1 MKQVNGCLI
10 LMMSLA
16 FVGTLVASVGAQTND
31 DRIARLIADA
41 NRRVGQIVPAAREF
55 DLTLVDAVERALA
68 RNLDIALQRLVPQI
82 VDLNLVEQQAFY
94 RPTLSSN
101 ISTSSAISPSST
113 QLDGGNNVETDSAI
127 FNSSLA
133 QPVPWGGGN
142 FDISWDNN
150 RRETTNFFSSFNPS
164 YRSSFAANYTQPL
177 LRGFR
182 IDGARQQLA
191 VTRVNRDISDVDLRE
206 TITNTLSSVRDA
218 YWELVYAVQ
227 TVAVQR
233 QALELAEQLVRDNR
247 ARVEIG
253 TLAPIDIVQAQSEAA
268 TRRQSLAQAEQNL
281 RTAELSLKQLI
292 VDGTEDELWD
302 ASINPIDQPSII
314 YAPVDIAAAVQTA
327 IDQRTDL
334 TRARRQRDIN
344 DINVRALR
352 NNTLP
357 ALDLV
362 GSYQLAGQGGTR
374 FNRFG
379 LGGDVASVI
388 PGGFGDAIDQLVDSS
403 FPTWSVQL
411 QLSYPL
417 GLSTAKAAYERGR
430 LELRQTDA
438 QLRRIELQVATEVT
452 NAAVQLDSIQRRIE
466 AATAARDLAEQ
477 QLEAE
482 ESKFEVGTTTSF
494 FVVQAQRDL
503 ATAQDTELRAILDYQ
518 KALIEFERVQETS
531 LGGAGIS
538 IVGTGGGGG
547 AGSGATIQGGGI
559 PGGF

>member
-1 MKQVNGCLI
+1 MVWL
-10 LMMSLA
+10 LLA
-16 FVGTLVASVGAQTND
+16 PLVVSAGAQTSD
-31 DRIARLIADA
+31 DRIASLVAKARLQ
-41 NRRVGQIVPAAREF
+41 VGQVVPAGRQF
-55 DLTLVDAVERALA
+55 DLTLDDAVERALE
-68 RNLDIALQRLVPQI
+68 RNLDISLQRLAPQI

-101 ISTSSAISPSST
+101 VSTSSAISPSSS
-113 QLDGGNNVETDSAI
+113 QLDGGLNVETDTAL
-127 FNSSLA
+127 FNAGIA

-164 YRSSFAANYTQPL
+164 YRSAFALNYTQPL

-182 IDGARQQLA
+182 IDRTRQQLA
-191 VTRVNRDISDVDLRE
+191 VTSINRELSDVDLRE

-218 YWELVYAVQ
+218 YWELVYAAQ
-227 TVAVQR
+227 TLAVQQR
-233 QALELAEQLVRDNR
+233 ALELAEQLVRDNR

-268 TRRQSLAQAEQNL
+268 ARRQTLAQAEQTL
-281 RTAELSLKQLI
+281 RASELTLKQLI
-292 VDGTEDELWD
+292 VGGTEDELWT
-302 ASINPIDQPSII
+302 ASLNPIDQASII
-314 YAPVDIAAAVQTA
+314 YAPVDIETAVRTA
-327 IDQRTDL
+327 LDQRTDL

-352 NNTLP
+352 NDTLP

-379 LGGDVASVI
+379 FGGNVQSVI
-388 PGGFGDAIDQLVDSS
+388 PGGYGDAIDQLVDTS
-403 FPTWSVQL
+403 FPTWQVQL

-417 GLSTAKAAYERGR
+417 GLSSAEAAYQRSR
-430 LELRQTDA
+430 IELQQTAA
-438 QLRRIELQVATEVT
+438 QLQRIELQVATEVT
-452 NAAVQLDSIQRRIE
+452 NAALQLDSIQKRIE
-466 AATAARDLAEQ
+466 AAIAARDLAEQ

-482 ESKFEVGTTTSF
+482 ESKFAVGTTTSF

-538 IVGTGGGGG
+538 IVGAGGG
-547 AGSGATIQGGGI
+547 
-559 PGGF
+559 F